1 MILAAPAAAP
11 VPPAKRPSITATSV
25 STPSVKNTAKEQGW
39 KKTKDPSSG
48 KFYYG
53 NPKTGETSWTPPPGW
68 VDEDDGAEALIAQ
81 REAAAKKAE
90 AEAKRVEAE
99 KARKA
104 EADRVAAEEA
114 AAAERKRLALEEVG
128 SFYLFLFLPTF

>member
-1 MILAAPAAAP
+1 M
-11 VPPAKRPSITATSV
+11 
-25 STPSVKNTAKEQGW
+25 KNTAKEQGW

-90 AEAKRVEAE
+90 TEAKKVEAE
-99 KARKA
+99 RARKA
-104 EADRVAAEEA
+104 EADRIAAEEA
-114 AAAERKRLALEEVG
+114 AAAERKKAEEAAAVERKKSADAAAAAEKRRLEEVYT
-128 SFYLFLFLPTF
+128 FYRDQPRCLSRFL